1 MDHIQLKHDIP
12 EAVSNRRFNL
22 NVCRLM
28 YAWSFGKD
36 IPNDMS
42 FGDGLRDIWNNLNKD
57 QGFLTRQNGVGDS
70 MAEWIILCSPTEVYL
85 KWADFGEQIVKEGL
99 QAYKDE
105 MKLAIN
111 TTEEQH

>member
-1 MDHIQLKHDIP
+1 
-12 EAVSNRRFNL
+12 
-22 NVCRLM
+22 
-28 YAWSFGKD
+28 
-36 IPNDMS
+36 
-42 FGDGLRDIWNNLNKD
+42 
-57 QGFLTRQNGVGDS
+57 